1 MNGEQILKEIQQL
14 SFEEKTTLISLI
26 ADMLIHKP
34 STEKEARNFYYG
46 MFSGPIEK
54 MSKEE
59 DFKIAEWHLNEEKID
74 GD

>member
-1 MNGEQILKEIQQL
+1 VNIERVLTEIQML
-14 SFEEKTTLISLI
+14 SSEEKTTLISMI

-34 STEKEARNFYYG
+34 STDKSPRNFYYG

-59 DFKIAEWHLNEEKID
+59 DFKIAEWRLNGEERN
-74 GD
+74 GN

>member
-1 MNGEQILKEIQQL
+1 
-14 SFEEKTTLISLI
+14 
-26 ADMLIHKP
+26 
-34 STEKEARNFYYG
+34 